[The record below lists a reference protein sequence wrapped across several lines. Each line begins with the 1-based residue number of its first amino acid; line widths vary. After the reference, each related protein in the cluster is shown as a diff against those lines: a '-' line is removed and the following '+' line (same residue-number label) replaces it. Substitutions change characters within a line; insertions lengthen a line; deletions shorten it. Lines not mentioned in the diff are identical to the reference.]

1 MNSCFS
7 HVRPRLADMKDL
19 AGIAALEMTVFSHP
33 WNEEMVSSSIQ
44 GAYDHV
50 KILETS
56 EGEIAG
62 YIIYSAVCDSAD
74 LLRVAVDAGS
84 RRRGIGCKLM
94 EAMIDDCKDRNVQS
108 IFLEVRESNAAAIA
122 MYEQFGFIKIS
133 TRKNTT
139 THRWRMVWLCKNSC
153 SNRYMQNIQ
162 CVETTFARLENIVGI
177 FCEGSSL

>member
-7 HVRPRLADMKDL
+7 HVCLRLADMKDL
-19 AGIAALEMTVFSHP
+19 AGIAALERAVFSHP

-44 GAYDHV
+44 GTYDHV
-50 KILETS
+50 RILETP

-84 RRRGIGCKLM
+84 RRRGIGRKLM
-94 EAMIDDCKDRNVQS
+94 EAMIGDCKNRNVQS

-122 MYEQFGFIKIS
+122 MYEQLGFMKIS
-133 TRKNTT
+133 TRKKYYDSP
-139 THRWRMVWLCKNSC
+139 VEDGLV
-153 SNRYMQNIQ
+153 MQKQ
-162 CVETTFARLENIVGI
+162 L
-177 FCEGSSL
+177 

>member
-1 MNSCFS
+1 MTDMNRSGDYKDVTLGINAEAVNHGSS
-7 HVRPRLADMKDL
+7 HVRLSLADMKDL
-19 AGIAALEMTVFSHP
+19 AGIAALEAEVFSHP

-44 GAYDHV
+44 GTYDHV

-74 LLRVAVDAGS
+74 LLRVAVDAGL

-94 EAMIDDCKDRNVQS
+94 ETMIDDCKARNVQS

-133 TRKNTT
+133 TRKKYYDSP
-139 THRWRMVWLCKNSC
+139 VEDGLV
-153 SNRYMQNIQ
+153 MQKQ
-162 CVETTFARLENIVGI
+162 L
-177 FCEGSSL
+177 

>member
-44 GAYDHV
+44 GTYDHV

-94 EAMIDDCKDRNVQS
+94 EAMIDDCKDRNVWT
-108 IFLEVRESNAAAIA
+108 
-122 MYEQFGFIKIS
+122 YD
-133 TRKNTT
+133 
-139 THRWRMVWLCKNSC
+139 
-153 SNRYMQNIQ
+153 
-162 CVETTFARLENIVGI
+162 
-177 FCEGSSL
+177 EG

>member
-44 GAYDHV
+44 GTYDHV

-108 IFLEVRESNAAAIA
+108 IFLEVRESNAAA
-122 MYEQFGFIKIS
+122 K
-133 TRKNTT
+133 
-139 THRWRMVWLCKNSC
+139 LC
-153 SNRYMQNIQ
+153 M
-162 CVETTFARLENIVGI
+162 
-177 FCEGSSL
+177 SSLDL

>member
-19 AGIAALEMTVFSHP
+19 AGIAALEMAVFSHP

-44 GAYDHV
+44 GTYDHV
-50 KILETS
+50 K
-56 EGEIAG
+56 
-62 YIIYSAVCDSAD
+62 IIYSAVCDSAD

-84 RRRGIGCKLM
+84 RRRGIGFKLM

-133 TRKNTT
+133 TRKKYYDSP
-139 THRWRMVWLCKNSC
+139 VEDGLV
-153 SNRYMQNIQ
+153 MQKQ
-162 CVETTFARLENIVGI
+162 L
-177 FCEGSSL
+177 

>member
-44 GAYDHV
+44 GTY
-50 KILETS
+50 
-56 EGEIAG
+56 AG

-74 LLRVAVDAGS
+74 LLMVAVDAGS

-133 TRKNTT
+133 TRKKYYDSP
-139 THRWRMVWLCKNSC
+139 VEDGLV
-153 SNRYMQNIQ
+153 MQKQ
-162 CVETTFARLENIVGI
+162 L
-177 FCEGSSL
+177 

>member
-1 MNSCFS
+1 
-7 HVRPRLADMKDL
+7 MKDL
-19 AGIAALEMTVFSHP
+19 AGIAALEMAVFSHP

-44 GAYDHV
+44 GTYDHV

-84 RRRGIGCKLM
+84 RRRGIGFKLM

-122 MYEQFGFIKIS
+122 MYEQFGFVKIS

>member
-1 MNSCFS
+1 MNSCLS

-19 AGIAALEMTVFSHP
+19 AGIAALEMAVFSNP

-44 GAYDHV
+44 GTYDHV

-94 EAMIDDCKDRNVQS
+94 ETMVDDCKDRNVQS

-122 MYEQFGFIKIS
+122 MYEQFGFVKIS
-133 TRKNTT
+133 TRKKYYDSP
-139 THRWRMVWLCKNSC
+139 VEDGLV
-153 SNRYMQNIQ
+153 MQKQ
-162 CVETTFARLENIVGI
+162 L
-177 FCEGSSL
+177 

>member
-44 GAYDHV
+44 GTYDHV

-74 LLRVAVDAGS
+74 LLRVAVDARS
-84 RRRGIGCKLM
+84 RRRGIGFKLM

-122 MYEQFGFIKIS
+122 MYELFGFVKIS
-133 TRKNTT
+133 TRKKYYDSP
-139 THRWRMVWLCKNSC
+139 VEDGLV
-153 SNRYMQNIQ
+153 MQKQ
-162 CVETTFARLENIVGI
+162 L
-177 FCEGSSL
+177 

>member
-1 MNSCFS
+1 MM
-7 HVRPRLADMKDL
+7 A
-19 AGIAALEMTVFSHP
+19 
-33 WNEEMVSSSIQ
+33 SSIQ
-44 GAYDHV
+44 GTYDHV

-133 TRKNTT
+133 TRKKYYDSP
-139 THRWRMVWLCKNSC
+139 VEDGLV
-153 SNRYMQNIQ
+153 MQKQ
-162 CVETTFARLENIVGI
+162 L
-177 FCEGSSL
+177 